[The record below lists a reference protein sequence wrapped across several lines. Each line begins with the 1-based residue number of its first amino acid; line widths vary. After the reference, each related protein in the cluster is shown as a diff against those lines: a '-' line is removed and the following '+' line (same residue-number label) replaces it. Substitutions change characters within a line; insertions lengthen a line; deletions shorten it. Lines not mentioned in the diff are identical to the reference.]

1 MAYPFLWKP
10 THINVVLPSQVT
22 VFDSNGSLALFE
34 TGISISSTGT
44 IAFSLVNY
52 GMYTVKVRDGLA
64 LEMATF
70 TTKHSVIST
79 PDFLMYETANAVSE
93 VFFSDEITKA
103 DLRNANSGARIL
115 LDALYG
121 GSGTGGGT
129 GLPAGGA
136 PFQIVRKN
144 EDGDDYEWVSLTKS
158 LVGLPSVDNTP
169 DIAKPISEATAIAL
183 SSKAPNN
190 HTHTSTNIS
199 DATAVGRSILTA
211 ANAEAVKTILG
222 AASSYAE
229 LPAGSNVIVSKT
241 GNTWPPRPTSRT
253 DIVVTWV
260 GPTPDPPYVGV
271 TPPAVTGMYENDF
284 RMVTEV

>member
-34 TGISISSTGT
+34 TGVNVSSNGT
-44 IAFSLVNY
+44 ITFSLVNY
-52 GMYTVKVRDGLA
+52 GMYTVKVREGLA

-70 TTKHSVIST
+70 TTKHTVVST

-93 VFFSDEITKA
+93 VFFSDNITKN

-121 GSGTGGGT
+121 TGETGGGT
-129 GLPAGGA
+129 GLPPGGL
-136 PFQIVRKN
+136 PFQIVRKD
-144 EDGDDYEWVSLTKS
+144 EDGTGYEWVSLNKS
-158 LVGLPSVDNTP
+158 LVGLPNVDNTP

-183 SSKAPNN
+183 TGKAPNN

-211 ANAEAVKTILG
+211 ANADAVKTILG
-222 AASSYAE
+222 AASSYAD
-229 LPAGSNVIVSKT
+229 LPAGSNVIVSKS

-260 GPTPDPPYVGV
+260 GPTPDPPFVGV
-271 TPPAVTGMYENDF
+271 VPPAVTGMYENDF